1 LVFELATNKKG
12 NQIMNEFGLTYAIA
26 GLIVAIFG
34 LVVTIFAYPGPKPS
48 PLNK

>member
-1 LVFELATNKKG
+1 
-12 NQIMNEFGLTYAIA
+12 MNEFGLTYAIA

>member
-1 LVFELATNKKG
+1 
-12 NQIMNEFGLTYAIA
+12 MNEFGLTYAIA

-34 LVVTIFAYPGPKPS
+34 LIVTIFAYPGPKPS